1 MSVYSFFVVFYYFV
15 YNDTKE
21 NTKKKTPKHCYKIKT
36 ELCYHP
42 NRNGKVDDAPD
53 DSRVCFL

>member
-1 MSVYSFFVVFYYFV
+1 MFFNYFV